1 VNLGK
6 QLHDL
11 QQVDL
16 DIDSKSEELRQ
27 IEAQLSDNRELAQAQ
42 ADLEGEQTH
51 LADLEKKQKNAEW
64 AVDDLQAKLKPLQEK
79 LYAGS
84 VKNPKELLSQ
94 QQQVEE
100 LKNQIRNEEDGIL
113 EIMGQVEVS
122 QKEISL
128 KAAEVQRVKGEW
140 QKRQKELSSEREK
153 LKATI
158 STAEQKRSEFTTG
171 VDPAHLELYE
181 SLLIKKQKQAVAKI
195 EQGRCQGCRITL
207 PMSELQKARIGE
219 LVQCS
224 SCDRILCLG

>member
-16 DIDSKSEELRQ
+16 DLDSKAEELRQ
-27 IEAQLSDNRELAQAQ
+27 IENLLSDDRELTQAQ
-42 ADLEGEQTH
+42 AELDSEQDH
-51 LADLEKKQKNAEW
+51 LAELEKKQKKAEW
-64 AVDDLQAKLKPLQEK
+64 TVDDLQAKLTPLQEK

-84 VKNPKELLSQ
+84 VKNPKELVSQ
-94 QQQVEE
+94 QQQVED
-100 LKNQIRNEEDGIL
+100 LKTQIRNEEDGIL
-113 EIMGQVEVS
+113 EIMSQVELS
-122 QKEISL
+122 QKEVLSRT
-128 KAAEVQRVKGEW
+128 AEVEKAKDEW
-140 QKRQKELSSEREK
+140 QKKQGELSAELAK
-153 LKATI
+153 LKVII
-158 STAEQKRSEFTTG
+158 STTEQKRSELTANIEP
-171 VDPAHLELYE
+171 VQLELYE
-181 SLLIKKQKQAVAKI
+181 SLRVKKQKQAVAKI